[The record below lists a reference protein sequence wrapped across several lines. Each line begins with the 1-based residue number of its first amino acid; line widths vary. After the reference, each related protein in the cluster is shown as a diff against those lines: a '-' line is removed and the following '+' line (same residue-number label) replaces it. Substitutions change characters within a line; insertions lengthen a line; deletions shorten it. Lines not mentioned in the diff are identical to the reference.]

1 MKRADLLLKIIAA
14 AEGKP
19 LTPAQLQKV
28 AFLLGMQCS
37 DYMPDDYYSFRKY
50 DYGPFSAEVYRDA
63 EQLERE
69 GMITIFINSRGG
81 WREYAA
87 TVQGYMTEIED
98 MPEEVSSFIVNKV
111 KWARELS
118 FQELVRE
125 IYKMYPAYR
134 ENSVFQ
140 EW

>member
-1 MKRADLLLKIIAA
+1 MKRTDLLLKIITA

-37 DYMPDDYYSFRKY
+37 NYMPDDYYSFRKY
-50 DYGPFSAEVYRDA
+50 DYGPFSAEIYRDA

-69 GMITIFINSRGG
+69 GKITIFINSRGG

-87 TVQGYMTEIED
+87 TVRGFMTEIED
-98 MPEEVSSFIVNKV
+98 MPEEVSSFIVDKV

-125 IYKMYPAYR
+125 VYKMYPEYR

-140 EW
+140 G

>member
-1 MKRADLLLKIIAA
+1 MKRTDLLLKFIAA

-28 AFLLGMQCS
+28 AFLLGMECNN
-37 DYMPDDYYSFRKY
+37 YMPDDYYSFRKY
-50 DYGPFSAEVYRDA
+50 DYGPFSAEIYRDA

-69 GMITIFINSRGG
+69 GKITIFINSRGG

-87 TVQGYMTEIED
+87 TVRGFMTEIED
-98 MPEEVSSFIVNKV
+98 MPEEVSSFIVDKV

-125 IYKMYPAYR
+125 IYKMYPVYR

-140 EW
+140 G